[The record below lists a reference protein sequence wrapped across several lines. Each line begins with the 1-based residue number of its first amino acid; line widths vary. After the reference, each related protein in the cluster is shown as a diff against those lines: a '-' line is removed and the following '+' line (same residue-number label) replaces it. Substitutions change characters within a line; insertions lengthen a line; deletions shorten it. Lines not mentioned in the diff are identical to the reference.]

1 MAAATDYRKIIA
13 DIRAG
18 KINPVYVL
26 VGQETYFIDL
36 IVAELEKRVVTPED
50 RDFNYNLYYGSQT
63 VAESVV
69 NCAQQFPVMADR
81 KLVILKESQAM
92 ANAKNEL
99 DKFVQYVANPNMTT
113 VLVITFTGEKTAATA
128 NLQKAA
134 AKSEGIVFKSESPRD
149 YQLPAYVKDYCQQHK
164 ISIDDKAV
172 SMLCEYIGAPLSK
185 LFGELGKLIQIKG
198 GKGRISP
205 EDVEKNVGISK
216 DYNNWE
222 LLKAVINRDYPKCCA
237 IIKYFRN
244 NPKNNP
250 TIVTGSVLF
259 NYFAK
264 LTVAHFLPSKDDS
277 SLMAALEAKNAYS
290 LGDYKTG
297 LKTYSPAKAV
307 NAIHHLREFD
317 AKNKGIG
324 SFGNEYD
331 LLQELIFKIMT

>member
-1 MAAATDYRKIIA
+1 
-13 DIRAG
+13 
-18 KINPVYVL
+18 
-26 VGQETYFIDL
+26 
-36 IVAELEKRVVTPED
+36 
-50 RDFNYNLYYGSQT
+50 
-63 VAESVV
+63 
-69 NCAQQFPVMADR
+69 
-81 KLVILKESQAM
+81 M

-277 SLMAALEAKNAYS
+277 SLMVALEAKNAYS